1 MVQVN
6 LPPGCKSLA
15 MEDGTR
21 YTASR
26 GGGTVNVTHSHA
38 VAINKM
44 PGNGDAGLVTAHF
57 RAFGGTKAGRTCPC
71 SLTVWNSWTKICP
84 RCGEA
89 TTPE

>member
-6 LPPGCKSLA
+6 LPPGCRSLA

-21 YTASR
+21 YRAAR
-26 GGGTVNVTHSHA
+26 EGGVVNVSHGHA

-57 RAFGGTKAGRTCPC
+57 RAFGGTKGGRTCAC
-71 SLTVWNSWTKICP
+71 SLTIWNSWTKTCP
-84 RCGEA
+84 KCGAA
-89 TTPE
+89 TETE